1 MTSAIAAFLKVYDHS
16 PVEGD
21 DGIRL
26 LWQNFFVGKAVN
38 GYQYVSFDTSEI
50 LINRTADEGGIT
62 ISMAATSN
70 HLSFLE
76 TAISSEYLARI
87 TLYEMPVSS
96 SIPTDLSSATIVA
109 RFIGEVTT
117 MQTDLITIEAEIGA
131 AIDAISGEIPG
142 RKITTSL
149 VGRLPT
155 L

>member
-1 MTSAIAAFLKVYDHS
+1 MTTAIAAFLQFYNGEAVH
-16 PVEGD
+16 G
-21 DGIRL
+21 G
-26 LWQNFFVGKAVN
+26 WQNFFVDKTVS
-38 GYQYVSFDTSEI
+38 GYAFTSFDVSEI
-50 LINRTADEGGIT
+50 VLNRSSDEGGVT
-62 ISMAATSN
+62 VSMAATDN

-96 SIPTDLSSATIVA
+96 SLPTDLGSATVVA
-109 RFIGEVTT
+109 RFVGEVLG
-117 MQTDLITIEAEIGA
+117 MQTDLVTVEAELGA
-131 AIDAISGEIPG
+131 AIDAISGDIPG

>member
-1 MTSAIAAFLKVYDHS
+1 MTTAIAAFLQFYNDNTVHGS
-16 PVEGD
+16 
-21 DGIRL
+21 
-26 LWQNFFVGKAVN
+26 WQNFFVGKAVN

-70 HLSFLE
+70 HLGFLE

-96 SIPTDLSSATIVA
+96 SIPTDLSSATVVA

-131 AIDAISGEIPG
+131 AMDAISGEIPG

>member
-1 MTSAIAAFLKVYDHS
+1 MTTAIAAFLQFYSDSTVHGS
-16 PVEGD
+16 
-21 DGIRL
+21 
-26 LWQNFFVGKAVN
+26 WQNFFVDKTVS
-38 GYQYVSFDTSEI
+38 GYAFTSFDVSEI
-50 LINRTADEGGIT
+50 MLNRSADEGGVT
-62 ISMAATSN
+62 VSMAATDN
-70 HLSFLE
+70 HLGFLE

-96 SIPTDLSSATIVA
+96 SLPTDLSNATIVA
-109 RFIGEVTT
+109 RFVGEVMG
-117 MQTDLITIEAEIGA
+117 MQTDLVTIQAEIGA

>member
-1 MTSAIAAFLKVYDHS
+1 MTTAIAAFLQFYS
-16 PVEGD
+16 GD
-21 DGIRL
+21 TVHGS
-26 LWQNFFVGKAVN
+26 WQNFFIGKVVN

-62 ISMAATSN
+62 VSMAATSN
-70 HLSFLE
+70 HLGFLE

-87 TLYEMPVSS
+87 TLYEMPVNSS
-96 SIPTDLSSATIVA
+96 MPTDLSSATVVA
-109 RFIGEVTT
+109 KFVGEVTT

>member
-1 MTSAIAAFLKVYDHS
+1 MTTAIAAFLQFYSGNTVHAS
-16 PVEGD
+16 
-21 DGIRL
+21 
-26 LWQNFFVGKAVN
+26 WQNFFVNKTVS
-38 GYQYVSFDTSEI
+38 GYAFTSFDVSEI
-50 LINRTADEGGIT
+50 MLNRSADEGGVT
-62 ISMAATSN
+62 VSMAATDN
-70 HLSFLE
+70 HLGFLE

-96 SIPTDLSSATIVA
+96 SLPTDLSNATVVA
-109 RFIGEVTT
+109 RFVGEVMG
-117 MQTDLITIEAEIGA
+117 MQTDLVTIQAELGA

>member
-1 MTSAIAAFLKVYDHS
+1 MTTAIAAFLQFYNDNTVHGS
-16 PVEGD
+16 
-21 DGIRL
+21 
-26 LWQNFFVGKAVN
+26 WQNFFVGKAVN

-62 ISMAATSN
+62 LSMAATSN
-70 HLSFLE
+70 HLGFLE
-76 TAISSEYLARI
+76 TAISAEYLAQI

-96 SIPTDLSSATIVA
+96 SIPTDLSSATVVA

>member
-1 MTSAIAAFLKVYDHS
+1 MTTAIAAFLQFYS
-16 PVEGD
+16 GD
-21 DGIRL
+21 TVHGS
-26 LWQNFFVGKAVN
+26 WQNFFVDKTVS
-38 GYQYVSFDTSEI
+38 GYAFTSFDVSEI
-50 LINRTADEGGIT
+50 MLNRSADEGGVT
-62 ISMAATSN
+62 ISMAATDN
-70 HLSFLE
+70 HLGFLE

-96 SIPTDLSSATIVA
+96 SLPTDLSNATVVA
-109 RFIGEVTT
+109 RFVGEVMG
-117 MQTDLITIEAEIGA
+117 MQTDLVTIQAELGA

>member
-1 MTSAIAAFLKVYDHS
+1 MTTAIAAFLQFYSGNTVHGS
-16 PVEGD
+16 
-21 DGIRL
+21 
-26 LWQNFFVGKAVN
+26 WQNFFVDKTVS
-38 GYQYVSFDTSEI
+38 GYAFTSFDVSEI
-50 LINRTADEGGIT
+50 MLNRSADEGGVT
-62 ISMAATSN
+62 VSMAATDN
-70 HLSFLE
+70 HLGFLE

-96 SIPTDLSSATIVA
+96 SLPTDLSNATVVA
-109 RFIGEVTT
+109 RFVGEVMG
-117 MQTDLITIEAEIGA
+117 MQTDLVTIQAEIGA

>member
-1 MTSAIAAFLKVYDHS
+1 MTTAIAAFLQFYS
-16 PVEGD
+16 GD
-21 DGIRL
+21 TVHGS
-26 LWQNFFVGKAVN
+26 WQNFFVDKTVS
-38 GYQYVSFDTSEI
+38 GYAFTSFDVSEI
-50 LINRTADEGGIT
+50 MLNRSADEGGVT
-62 ISMAATSN
+62 ISMAATDN
-70 HLSFLE
+70 HLGFLE

-96 SIPTDLSSATIVA
+96 SLPADLSNATVVA
-109 RFIGEVTT
+109 RFVGEVMG
-117 MQTDLITIEAEIGA
+117 MQTDLVTIQAELGA

>member
-1 MTSAIAAFLKVYDHS
+1 MTTAIAAFLQFYS
-16 PVEGD
+16 GD
-21 DGIRL
+21 TVHGS
-26 LWQNFFVGKAVN
+26 WQNFFVNKTVS
-38 GYQYVSFDTSEI
+38 GYAFTSFDVSEI
-50 LINRTADEGGIT
+50 MLNRSADEGGVT
-62 ISMAATSN
+62 VSMAATDN
-70 HLSFLE
+70 HLGFLE

-96 SIPTDLSSATIVA
+96 SLPTDLSNATVVA
-109 RFIGEVTT
+109 RFVGEVMG
-117 MQTDLITIEAEIGA
+117 MQTDLVTIQAEIGA